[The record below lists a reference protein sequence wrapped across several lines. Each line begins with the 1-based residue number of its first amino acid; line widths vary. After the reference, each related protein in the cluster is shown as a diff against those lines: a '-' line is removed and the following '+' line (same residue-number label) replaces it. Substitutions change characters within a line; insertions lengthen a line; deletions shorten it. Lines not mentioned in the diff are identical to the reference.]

1 MISLEK
7 ACKIIKEIKRKF
19 SKDPLCEYLIALI
32 YSGIGDIDKAFNW
45 LVRSQNKYGFV
56 YRDRTIGTDY
66 RIKNL
71 RKDERYND
79 LIIY

>member
-1 MISLEK
+1 MNRQEETFR
-7 ACKIIKEIKRKF
+7 IIEEIKRKF
-19 SKDPLCEYLIALI
+19 NTDPLCEYFIALI
-32 YSGIGDIDKAFNW
+32 YSGIGDKDNAFNW

-71 RKDERYND
+71 IKDKRYKD
-79 LIIY
+79 LTIY